1 MNLNDILKEEIG
13 HNITLEGVTNYIHPI
28 EGDEAKYKYILNDIF
43 KELYD
48 NIDKFHPKVFIFFNS
63 VN

>member
-43 KELYD
+43 K
-48 NIDKFHPKVFIFFNS
+48 
-63 VN
+63 